1 MIQALTLDLIYLKL
15 LIVHI
20 QLMTLKSFEPWY
32 VMHVLFENTR
42 FSLCINIQDR
52 FEEKQYST
60 SKGYVNVYT
69 TRPHNGPN
77 RVSESINIRLPLL
90 EDITDCT
97 KAQLKMEIHWF

>member
-42 FSLCINIQDR
+42 FSLCIIVTAAGR
-52 FEEKQYST
+52 VF
-60 SKGYVNVYT
+60 YVAVEARLRNSRKNT
-69 TRPHNGPN
+69 ILFFFSCKPKNN
-77 RVSESINIRLPLL
+77 RM
-90 EDITDCT
+90 D
-97 KAQLKMEIHWF
+97 

>member
-42 FSLCINIQDR
+42 FSLCININ
-52 FEEKQYST
+52 
-60 SKGYVNVYT
+60 KGVFV
-69 TRPHNGPN
+69 
-77 RVSESINIRLPLL
+77 
-90 EDITDCT
+90 
-97 KAQLKMEIHWF
+97 

>member
-42 FSLCINIQDR
+42 FSLCINIL
-52 FEEKQYST
+52 S
-60 SKGYVNVYT
+60 
-69 TRPHNGPN
+69 
-77 RVSESINIRLPLL
+77 LL
-90 EDITDCT
+90 E
-97 KAQLKMEIHWF
+97 